1 MSLKLKPAPTVL
13 IVDDDPNIL
22 ELLQE
27 SLEDL
32 SFTVIKALNGEE
44 ALAIVHSQKID
55 CLITDIAMPKMD
67 GPELVRKLHSEG
79 YSMPLFFITGYQDYP
94 RENLNLFKPRA
105 IIFKPFD
112 FEELALLVKNHMM
125 RL

>member
-1 MSLKLKPAPTVL
+1 MTLKVKPAPTIL

-32 SFTVIKALNGEE
+32 SFKVVKALNGKE
-44 ALAIVHSQKID
+44 ALAVLRAQKVD
-55 CLITDIAMPKMD
+55 CLVTDISMPEMD
-67 GPELVRKLHSEG
+67 GPELIRTIQQEG
-79 YSMPLFFITGYQDYP
+79 NRLPFFFITAYQDYP
-94 RENLNLFKPRA
+94 KENLNQLKPRA